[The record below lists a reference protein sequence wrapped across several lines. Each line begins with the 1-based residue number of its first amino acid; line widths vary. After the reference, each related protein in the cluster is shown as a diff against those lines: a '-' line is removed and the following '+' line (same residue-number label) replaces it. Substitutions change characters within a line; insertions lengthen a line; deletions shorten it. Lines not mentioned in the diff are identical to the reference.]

1 MTPKDITESNQ
12 AAACKAVEAINGP
25 AETARKL
32 TALIQEDDENAKPIR
47 IGSVWSWMHRDRSGI
62 PIIHILN
69 FEKLSGLPREEIR
82 PDVPWRGE
90 IVDCDKMC

>member
-1 MTPKDITESNQ
+1 MTPENITKANQ

-32 TALIQEDDENAKPIR
+32 TALIKENDENAKPIR

-62 PIIHILN
+62 PIMYIIH
-69 FEKLSGLPREEIR
+69 FENLSGIPREEIR
-82 PDVPWRGE
+82 PDVPWRTKDEG
-90 IVDCDKMC
+90 D